1 MQNSGSKKNWQLYAL
16 SLAMPEVKKKRK
28 EKEKRK
34 GKTQQICK
42 FNKTF
47 ESFCADKYSILNFFW
62 LVSRLFGK
70 KLQENAYI
78 TQEICQNLAHNSIS
92 LNYRECP

>member
-47 ESFCADKYSILNFFW
+47 ESFCADKYSILNFFDSS
-62 LVSRLFGK
+62 LDYLERNRK
-70 KLQENAYI
+70 KMHTLHKKFVKILHTIPY
-78 TQEICQNLAHNSIS
+78 H
-92 LNYRECP
+92 